1 MLLLRHL
8 RQSTFFLHLKSQAL
22 LSASSSHWHGS
33 HTTENKEQRWREMQT
48 LPGFPF
54 KLDPLHNSIVTTV
67 TSSLSSVA
75 PISPWDSN
83 VPVYLL
89 LTSHKLQGQVSGYYK
104 TIQWFGE
111 ECPSDFQM
119 YFAPHYPISEKQELE
134 YLPLERYCRAL
145 EKSFPLHSGPSICRC
160 VKEARDKIG
169 NKRYTFH
176 DPLSSSGP

>member
-22 LSASSSHWHGS
+22 LSASSSHWHGC
-33 HTTENKEQRWREMQT
+33 HTTEKKGKDGGKCKRY
-48 LPGFPF
+48 LVFP
-54 KLDPLHNSIVTTV
+54 LSLILYITIVTTV

-89 LTSHKLQGQVSGYYK
+89 LTSHKLQGQISGYYK

-145 EKSFPLHSGPSICRC
+145 EKSFPLHSVPSICRC

-176 DPLSSSGP
+176 DPLSSSRP